1 MKDMDLSEIT
11 TSKKEKQWTKKK
23 PNKQDSEKVDVS
35 RHSSFLYFEV

>member
-23 PNKQDSEKVDVS
+23 TQQTRQWKG
-35 RHSSFLYFEV
+35 RCF